1 MLIDGD
7 NHFITLRTEPTL
19 VKIKLS
25 VHNQNEIWFDT
36 ENFDT
41 LKIRI
46 KENAHQNE
54 DLIDTK

>member
-1 MLIDGD
+1 MLIDGN

-25 VHNQNEIWFDT
+25 LHNQNEIWFNT

-41 LKIRI
+41 LKIRV
-46 KENAHQNE
+46 KESPYRNE
-54 DLIDTK
+54 DLIDLK

>member
-7 NHFITLRTEPTL
+7 NRFITLRTEPTL

-25 VHNQNEIWFDT
+25 LHNQNEIWFNT

-46 KENAHQNE
+46 KESFHQNE
-54 DLIDTK
+54 DFIDTK